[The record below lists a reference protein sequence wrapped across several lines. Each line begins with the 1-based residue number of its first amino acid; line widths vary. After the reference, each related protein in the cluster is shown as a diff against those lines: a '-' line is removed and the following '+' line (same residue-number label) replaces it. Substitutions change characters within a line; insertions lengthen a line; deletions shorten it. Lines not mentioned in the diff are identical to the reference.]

1 MAFMA
6 SSSTSQVVNVITNK
20 CSPNSYILRNIG
32 GLKLD
37 DFYSISDFF
46 FYIGGILIWLRS
58 HVSKHIKSTIA
69 CKMSAYF
76 YFGNS
81 KY

>member
-1 MAFMA
+1 MLSLISAHPIPEPRRA
-6 SSSTSQVVNVITNK
+6 IIR
-20 CSPNSYILRNIG
+20 YIPDTQKYW
-32 GLKLD
+32 GLKLV
-37 DFYSISDFF
+37 DFTPYQIFLN
-46 FYIGGILIWLRS
+46 IRGILIWLRS
-58 HVSKHIKSTIA
+58 HVAKHIKSTIA